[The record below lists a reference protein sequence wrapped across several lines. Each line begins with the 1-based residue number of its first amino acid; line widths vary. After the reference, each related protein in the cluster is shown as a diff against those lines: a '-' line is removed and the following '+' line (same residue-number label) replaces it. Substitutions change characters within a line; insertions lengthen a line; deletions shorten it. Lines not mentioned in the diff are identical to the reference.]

1 MVALKVTRLAL
12 ENFRNIAAAELSPC
26 GGVNIIFGE
35 NAQGKTN
42 LLESISLCSGGRSF
56 RGAREGQMV
65 RFGEKAFRV
74 SLSFEDRQREQQIRY
89 QSMGGSRSLSLNGVP
104 LHTPTELSGEFLS
117 VAFNPGDLSIVQEG
131 PAARRAFLDAA
142 IGQVKPIYARYLN
155 QYNSILEQRGALL
168 REIAAKGQ
176 KAKGT
181 LEVWD
186 LQLAKMGT
194 AISIFRQDY
203 IKKLSEVSEK
213 VCGGFSGFQE
223 TFSLGY
229 ESSVFQKGQE
239 LSVYSD
245 ELIGVYLAVL
255 QESLENDIRMRAT
268 GKGVH
273 RDDLE
278 ILVDGLS
285 ARLYGSQGQQRSCA
299 IALKIGEAMLLK
311 GVTGEDPVVLLDDVM
326 SELDQGRQDYLLNR
340 IKGFQVF
347 ITCCDIAGALRMEEG
362 KVFKVEGGQVR
373 ELSREE
379 VVSSR

>member
-1 MVALKVTRLAL
+1 MVALRVTRLAL
-12 ENFRNIAAAELSPC
+12 ENFRNIAAAELFPC

-42 LLESISLCSGGRSF
+42 LLESISLCSGGKSF
-56 RGAREGQMV
+56 RSAREGQMV
-65 RFGEKAFRV
+65 RFGEKTFRV
-74 SLSFEDRQREQQIRY
+74 NLSFEDRQREQQIRY
-89 QSMGGSRSLSLNGVP
+89 HSMGGSRSLSLNGVP
-104 LHTPTELSGEFLS
+104 LHTPAELSGEFLS
-117 VAFNPGDLSIVQEG
+117 VAFCPGDLSIVQEG

-168 REIAAKGQ
+168 REIALKGQ

-186 LQLAKMGT
+186 MQLAKMGT

-213 VCGGFSGFQE
+213 VCSGFSGFQE
-223 TFSLGY
+223 TFSLSY
-229 ESSVFQKGQE
+229 ESSVFQKDQE

-245 ELIGVYLAVL
+245 ELINAYMTVL
-255 QESLENDIRMRAT
+255 QEGLENDIRMRTT
-268 GKGVH
+268 GRGIH

-278 ILVDGLS
+278 LLVDGLS

-311 GVTGEDPVVLLDDVM
+311 GVTGEDPVILLDDVM

-362 KVFKVEGGQVR
+362 KIFKVESGQVR
-373 ELSREE
+373 ELSQDE
-379 VVSSR
+379 VRSGE

>member
-1 MVALKVTRLAL
+1 M
-12 ENFRNIAAAELSPC
+12 
-26 GGVNIIFGE
+26 
-35 NAQGKTN
+35 
-42 LLESISLCSGGRSF
+42 
-56 RGAREGQMV
+56 
-65 RFGEKAFRV
+65 AFK
-74 SLSFEDRQREQQIRY
+74 
-89 QSMGGSRSLSLNGVP
+89 
-104 LHTPTELSGEFLS
+104 
-117 VAFNPGDLSIVQEG
+117 PGDRSIVQEG

-373 ELSREE
+373 ELSQEE
-379 VVSSR
+379 VVSSK